1 MSELSEVSAVSEESE
16 VSEVSD
22 VSEESEVSEGSEES
36 PVSVQLVSFP
46 FPVSAVS
53 LSLFSSGS
61 AQPVTIKYEKMK
73 VPIMTNS
80 CEANVI
86 TVALI

>member
-1 MSELSEVSAVSEESE
+1 MSEVSAVSALSEESE

-36 PVSVQLVSFP
+36 PVSDQLVSFP

-53 LSLFSSGS
+53 LSFFSSGS